1 MKRKLPNITSKI
13 PPIAAMAVIL
23 LGWEV
28 VSISGIVPSYML
40 PSPVAVLTALFG
52 DLPTILFHA
61 KFTLLESFYGLLIG
75 IALAFV
81 FATMMDRFRV
91 MDQAFYPI
99 MIITQTIPTI
109 AIAPILVLWM
119 GFGMAPKIT
128 LVVITTFFPITI
140 GLLDGYK
147 SVDPDAIRL
156 MQAEVTLGKTVVIL
170 GAGCIGLVTM
180 MACKAMGA
188 SRAQIFR
195 HVKFPGALPQFF
207 SGLKISA
214 SYAVVGAV
222 VSEWLG
228 GFNGLGVYMTRVKKA
243 YSFDKMFAVIIFI
256 VIISLLLL
264 LAVNIVSRITMP
276 WLQVEKEKNHE

>member
-140 GLLDGYK
+140 GLLD
-147 SVDPDAIRL
+147 L
-156 MQAEVTLGKTVVIL
+156 
-170 GAGCIGLVTM
+170 
-180 MACKAMGA
+180 
-188 SRAQIFR
+188 
-195 HVKFPGALPQFF
+195 
-207 SGLKISA
+207 
-214 SYAVVGAV
+214 
-222 VSEWLG
+222 
-228 GFNGLGVYMTRVKKA
+228 
-243 YSFDKMFAVIIFI
+243 
-256 VIISLLLL
+256 SL
-264 LAVNIVSRITMP
+264 IHI
-276 WLQVEKEKNHE
+276 

>member
-1 MKRKLPNITSKI
+1 MLKLHINQKGMYLPLKRKLPNITSKI

-52 DLPTILFHA
+52 DLPTILFPCEIHFA
-61 KFTLLESFYGLLIG
+61 GILFTDFLIG

-128 LVVITTFFPITI
+128 LVVITTFFPNYDRT
-140 GLLDGYK
+140 
-147 SVDPDAIRL
+147 
-156 MQAEVTLGKTVVIL
+156 
-170 GAGCIGLVTM
+170 AGWI
-180 MACKAMGA
+180 
-188 SRAQIFR
+188 
-195 HVKFPGALPQFF
+195 
-207 SGLKISA
+207 
-214 SYAVVGAV
+214 
-222 VSEWLG
+222 
-228 GFNGLGVYMTRVKKA
+228 
-243 YSFDKMFAVIIFI
+243 
-256 VIISLLLL
+256 
-264 LAVNIVSRITMP
+264 
-276 WLQVEKEKNHE
+276 

>member
-1 MKRKLPNITSKI
+1 MKRKFPNITSKI
-13 PPIAAMAVIL
+13 PPVIAMVVIL
-23 LGWEV
+23 TVWQLIS
-28 VSISGIVPSYML
+28 VSGVLPTYML
-40 PSPVAVLTALFG
+40 PSPVAVCSALTG
-52 DLPTILFHA
+52 DISTILFHA
-61 KFTLLESFYGLLIG
+61 KYTLQESFYGLLTG
-75 IALAFV
+75 ICLAFV
-81 FATMMDRFRV
+81 FATMMDRFKV
-91 MDQAFYPI
+91 LDQAFYPI

-147 SVDPDAIRL
+147 SVDQDAIHL
-156 MQAEVTLGKTVVIL
+156 LQ
-170 GAGCIGLVTM
+170 
-180 MACKAMGA
+180 AMGA
-188 SRAQIFR
+188 SRVQIFY
-195 HVKFPGALPQFF
+195 HVKFPSALPHFF

-243 YSFDKMFAVIIFI
+243 YAFDKMFAVIIFI
-256 VIISLLLL
+256 VVISLLLL
-264 LAVNIVSRITMP
+264 LTVNVLRRIAMP
-276 WLQVEKEKNHE
+276 WLQTEKGEKKI

>member
-1 MKRKLPNITSKI
+1 MYLPLKRKLPNITSKI
-13 PPIAAMAVIL
+13 PSIAAMAVIL

-119 GFGMAPKIT
+119 GFGMAPKILT
-128 LVVITTFFPITI
+128 VVLMCFFPVAVSFAD
-140 GLLDGYK
+140 GLQR
-147 SVDPDAIRL
+147 VDEEYVHLVRSY
-156 MQAEVTLGKTVVIL
+156 
-170 GAGCIGLVTM
+170 GADRWKAYCLVKIP
-180 MACKAMGA
+180 A
-188 SRAQIFR
+188 
-195 HVKFPGALPQFF
+195 ALPELF
-207 SGLKISA
+207 SGLKVAATYSISG
-214 SYAVVGAV
+214 AVVG
-222 VSEWLG
+222 EWLG
-228 GFNGLGVYMTRVKKA
+228 SQKGLGYYLLRVKNSYMLDKVFACVVVIILLSLAMNGLIRVIAK
-243 YSFDKMFAVIIFI
+243 
-256 VIISLLLL
+256 
-264 LAVNIVSRITMP
+264 VSMP
-276 WLQVEKEKNHE
+276 YERNKRS

>member
-1 MKRKLPNITSKI
+1 MLKLHINQKGMYLPLKRKLPNITSKI

-52 DLPTILFHA
+52 DLPTILFPCEIHFA
-61 KFTLLESFYGLLIG
+61 GILLRTSHWNRAG
-75 IALAFV
+75 ICVCNYDGSVPCNGSGILSDHDHYADHTDHCL
-81 FATMMDRFRV
+81 
-91 MDQAFYPI
+91 
-99 MIITQTIPTI
+99 
-109 AIAPILVLWM
+109 APILVLWM

-156 MQAEVTLGKTVVIL
+156 M
-170 GAGCIGLVTM
+170 
-180 MACKAMGA
+180 KAMGA

-207 SGLKISA
+207 SGLK
-214 SYAVVGAV
+214 
-222 VSEWLG
+222 
-228 GFNGLGVYMTRVKKA
+228 
-243 YSFDKMFAVIIFI
+243 
-256 VIISLLLL
+256 
-264 LAVNIVSRITMP
+264 NICFLCSCRSSCF
-276 WLQVEKEKNHE
+276 

>member
-1 MKRKLPNITSKI
+1 
-13 PPIAAMAVIL
+13 MAVIL

-119 GFGMAPKIT
+119 GFGMAPKILT
-128 LVVITTFFPITI
+128 VVLMCFFPVAVSFAD
-140 GLLDGYK
+140 GLQR
-147 SVDPDAIRL
+147 VDEEYVHLVRSY
-156 MQAEVTLGKTVVIL
+156 
-170 GAGCIGLVTM
+170 GADRWKAYCLVKIP
-180 MACKAMGA
+180 A
-188 SRAQIFR
+188 
-195 HVKFPGALPQFF
+195 ALPELF
-207 SGLKISA
+207 SGLKVAATYSISG
-214 SYAVVGAV
+214 AVVG
-222 VSEWLG
+222 EWLG
-228 GFNGLGVYMTRVKKA
+228 SQKGLGYYLLRVKNSYMLDKVFACVVVIILLSLAMNGLIRVIA
-243 YSFDKMFAVIIFI
+243 M
-256 VIISLLLL
+256 
-264 LAVNIVSRITMP
+264 VSMP
-276 WLQVEKEKNHE
+276 YERNKRS

>member
-1 MKRKLPNITSKI
+1 MYLPLKRKLPNITSKI

-119 GFGMAPKIT
+119 GFGMAPKILT
-128 LVVITTFFPITI
+128 VVLMCFFPVAVSFAD
-140 GLLDGYK
+140 GLQR
-147 SVDPDAIRL
+147 VDEEYVHLVRSY
-156 MQAEVTLGKTVVIL
+156 
-170 GAGCIGLVTM
+170 GADRWKAYCLVKIP
-180 MACKAMGA
+180 A
-188 SRAQIFR
+188 
-195 HVKFPGALPQFF
+195 ALPELF
-207 SGLKISA
+207 SGLKVAATYSISG
-214 SYAVVGAV
+214 AVVG
-222 VSEWLG
+222 EWLG
-228 GFNGLGVYMTRVKKA
+228 SQKGLGYYLLRVKNSYMLDKVFACVVVIILLSLAMNGLIRVIA
-243 YSFDKMFAVIIFI
+243 M
-256 VIISLLLL
+256 
-264 LAVNIVSRITMP
+264 VSMP
-276 WLQVEKEKNHE
+276 YERNKRS

>member
-147 SVDPDAIRL
+147 RPW
-156 MQAEVTLGKTVVIL
+156 EP
-170 GAGCIGLVTM
+170 AGHRFS
-180 MACKAMGA
+180 AM
-188 SRAQIFR
+188 
-195 HVKFPGALPQFF
+195 
-207 SGLKISA
+207 
-214 SYAVVGAV
+214 
-222 VSEWLG
+222 
-228 GFNGLGVYMTRVKKA
+228 
-243 YSFDKMFAVIIFI
+243 
-256 VIISLLLL
+256 
-264 LAVNIVSRITMP
+264 
-276 WLQVEKEKNHE
+276 

>member
-128 LVVITTFFPITI
+128 LVVITTFFPSLSDFWMGTKVWIRM
-140 GLLDGYK
+140 L
-147 SVDPDAIRL
+147 SV
-156 MQAEVTLGKTVVIL
+156 
-170 GAGCIGLVTM
+170 
-180 MACKAMGA
+180 
-188 SRAQIFR
+188 
-195 HVKFPGALPQFF
+195 
-207 SGLKISA
+207 
-214 SYAVVGAV
+214 
-222 VSEWLG
+222 
-228 GFNGLGVYMTRVKKA
+228 
-243 YSFDKMFAVIIFI
+243 
-256 VIISLLLL
+256 
-264 LAVNIVSRITMP
+264 
-276 WLQVEKEKNHE
+276 

>member
-1 MKRKLPNITSKI
+1 
-13 PPIAAMAVIL
+13 MAVIL

-119 GFGMAPKIT
+119 GFG
-128 LVVITTFFPITI
+128 I
-140 GLLDGYK
+140 GTEDH
-147 SVDPDAIRL
+147 S
-156 MQAEVTLGKTVVIL
+156 
-170 GAGCIGLVTM
+170 GCD
-180 MACKAMGA
+180 
-188 SRAQIFR
+188 
-195 HVKFPGALPQFF
+195 HHFF
-207 SGLKISA
+207 SQLQSDCWMDIKVWI
-214 SYAVVGAV
+214 
-222 VSEWLG
+222 
-228 GFNGLGVYMTRVKKA
+228 R
-243 YSFDKMFAVIIFI
+243 
-256 VIISLLLL
+256 
-264 LAVNIVSRITMP
+264 MP
-276 WLQVEKEKNHE
+276 FV